1 MMPPDKLLTNPIRLA
16 VVAYLNQVAVA
27 DFTSLQNVTEASKG
41 NLSIQLKKLQEAQY
55 IQIQKSFKENYPHT
69 NCTITPKGKNA
80 LEQYVAYL
88 KEILAL

>member
-27 DFTSLQNVTEASKG
+27 DFTALQNVTEASKG